1 MKPKYFLV
9 TIFAV
14 VTLISATVA
23 LAAGPTGAIFTTT
36 PDGTIVNEN
45 VRYDSK
51 LEVYLDG
58 GPGPNAPQT
67 AAGLDDGWYV
77 FQVTDPSGKYLLSMD
92 PSKCRVVEVENGVI
106 IRLVSPNEF
115 GLGDTY
121 EIPAAK
127 RNQDSTNVSCHIQDD
142 PDGKAGRSGQHDTN
156 IDLDHGD
163 GGAIV
168 VQLMPFGD
176 TSNPGGVY
184 KAWME
189 KFDTYLTKGG
199 ELNYKPEA
207 LGGSAKKDCPDFCAE
222 RDPGFGP
229 ANTDT
234 KTDNFKVKEPGKT
247 PEPPEITVK
256 KFHDKNYNGVFD
268 EGLDEWITGWH
279 VSYTEPSGLFGEGWT
294 QYTVVAAV
302 AGNYTFTEDT
312 PAGTKQTVS
321 ILDGTVLSLF
331 PNADPVV
338 VISVVADMSSWKN
351 PQELHEVV
359 YGNVGVGDVT
369 ACKIYDRNGNGEQDG
384 NEPYIPGWKMELYT
398 GDVLVDTKYT
408 GEDGCV
414 TFSNLLP
421 GDYTVA
427 EVMPSGYW
435 FASGP
440 ESYSFTVES
449 TLTGASLSGGSFEFE
464 FTNYCECYVD
474 FGTKGYWHNK
484 NGLDEI
490 TQADI
495 DYVNSLDPYDNA
507 TYFWQFPFDG
517 TWDTGTDTYFGTGAW
532 AEISD
537 FLADRVNTSP
547 ADMQL
552 SQQLLAFIFNVRH
565 RLDDP
570 NAAIWDGTQWVTA
583 QSLIDEAIA
592 ALQSGDAAR
601 QIAIKDI
608 LDHFN
613 NQDALPAIMYYP
625 CDFSY

>member
-1 MKPKYFLV
+1 MKKIRV
-9 TIFAV
+9 AV
-14 VTLISATVA
+14 FVTLIALISTTVA

-36 PDGTIVNEN
+36 PDGSIVNEN

-51 LEVYLDG
+51 LEVYLDV

-92 PSKCRVVEVENGVI
+92 PSKCRVVEVVDGVI
-106 IRLVSPNEF
+106 FRLVSPSEF
-115 GLGDTY
+115 GLGNTY
-121 EIPAAK
+121 EIPASRK
-127 RNQDSTNVSCHIQDD
+127 NQDPTVVSCHIQDD
-142 PDGKAGRSGQHDTN
+142 PDGEAGKSGQHDTN
-156 IDLDHGD
+156 TDVDHGD

-176 TSNPGGVY
+176 TPNPGGVY

-189 KFDTYLTKGG
+189 KYDTYLAKGG
-199 ELNYKPEA
+199 LLDYKPEA
-207 LGGSAKKDCPDFCAE
+207 LDGSAKKDCPDFCAE

-256 KFHDKNYNGVFD
+256 KFHDKNFNGEFD
-268 EGLDEWITGWH
+268 EGLDEWIEGWY
-279 VSYTEPSGLFGEGWT
+279 VSYTEPVGGGFGYT
-294 QYTVVAAV
+294 PFTVVAAV
-302 AGNYTFTEDT
+302 AGDYTFMEET

-321 ILDGTVLSLF
+321 ILDGNVLSLF
-331 PNADPVV
+331 PAAYPVV
-338 VISVVADMSSWKN
+338 VVPVVADMSSWKN
-351 PQELHEVV
+351 PQELHTVV

-369 ACKIYDRNGNGEQDG
+369 ACKVYDRNGNGYQDG
-384 NEPYIPGWKMELYT
+384 DEPFIPDWKMELYSA
-398 GDVLVDTKYT
+398 DVLVASSLT

-421 GDYTVA
+421 GDYTVK
-427 EVMPSGYW
+427 EVMPNGDW
-435 FASGP
+435 FSSSP
-440 ESYSFTVES
+440 EFYSFTVES

-464 FTNYCECYVD
+464 FTNYCECYAD
-474 FGTKGYWHNK
+474 FDTKGYWHNK
-484 NGLDEI
+484 NGLEEI

-495 DYVNSLDPYDNA
+495 DYVNSLDPYDNE
-507 TYFWQFPFDG
+507 TYFWKFPFDG
-517 TWDTGTDTYFGTGAW
+517 TWDAGTDTYFGTGAW

-547 ADMQL
+547 ADVQL
-552 SQQLLAFIFNVRH
+552 SQQLLAFIFNTRH
-565 RLDDP
+565 RLDSP
-570 NAAIWDGTQWVTA
+570 YATIWTGSEWVTA

-592 ALQSGDAAR
+592 ALNSGDAAR
-601 QIAIKDI
+601 QIAIKDV
-608 LDHFN
+608 LDAFN
-613 NQDALPAIMYYP
+613 NNDAVRVIMYYP
-625 CDFSY
+625 CEFSY